1 MAYQRC
7 AEGKYLGDGHTRKKI
22 EAFRGCLGSLVFE
35 LSPNS
40 RLHFH
45 QIYRLGSQGQRK
57 DLADANIRVVPLLIT
72 VARSCIY
79 AIVDRVSFRRSQ
91 SHLFGIALGEAR
103 KMLLSSIRAWTLFSR
118 LVTNLLQL
126 AHGPLLSRLA
136 DKPDPVHPRLLAIS

>member
-1 MAYQRC
+1 MRKREISRRRA
-7 AEGKYLGDGHTRKKI
+7 HPKKI
-22 EAFRGCLGSLVFE
+22 EAFRGCLGFLIFE

-57 DLADANIRVVPLLIT
+57 DLAEANIRVVPLLIT
-72 VARSCIY
+72 VAHSCIY

-91 SHLFGIALGEAR
+91 SHVFGIALGEAR
-103 KMLLSSIRAWTLFSR
+103 KMSLSSSIRAWTLFSR